1 MSLVI
6 EHEGQLVG
14 SVVFEPGA
22 GLERFSVEV
31 SRCDGWSLRLSSA
44 LQVGYWLDSTVWNR
58 GIMSE
63 ALRLALG
70 WIWKAFPTLH
80 RIEAPIFE
88 QNGGSIKCAS
98 RAGLVQE
105 GISRAKYFKDEE
117 FHNCVVMATVR
128 Q

>member
-22 GLERFSVEV
+22 GLERFSVE
-31 SRCDGWSLRLSSA
+31 
-44 LQVGYWLDSTVWNR
+44 VGYWLDSTVWNR